1 MHGGGARRITLSVTR
16 SAARSA
22 QAADSIGSLGRT
34 LRTYLRPH
42 VLVVDE
48 VGYLPLEREEGNLF
62 FQLISGRAVQPD
74 ELLFRSVKNVGCSA
88 W

>member
-1 MHGGGARRITLSVTR
+1 MYEGGARRITLSV
-16 SAARSA
+16 ARSA
-22 QAADSIGSLGRT
+22 VRSARAADSTGRLGHT
-34 LRTYLRPH
+34 LHVYLQPH

-48 VGYLPLEREEGNLF
+48 VGHLPLEREEGSLV
-62 FQLISGRAVQPD
+62 FQLISGRTVQPD